1 MADRALS
8 CCVWCAVVQGVPEVP
23 WVLKQGVGTAVCVFG
38 VSQISNSTVSTSWSD
53 CCTNASSG
61 QPQRAIMFNV
71 GISEGTFTGDNGCA
85 FNVSRVASSNLF
97 VVRTWSAVQPVVE
110 HGMRMAWQKH
120 VR

>member
-1 MADRALS
+1 MVCCRAGGVRGTVGAEARRGLG
-8 CCVWCAVVQGVPEVP
+8 CVYMCM
-23 WVLKQGVGTAVCVFG
+23 FG
-38 VSQISNSTVSTSWSD
+38 VAQMSQSNVSTSWSD

-71 GISEGTFTGDNGCA
+71 GVSEGTFTGDNGCA

-97 VVRTWSAVQPVVE
+97 VVRTGSAVRPVAE
-110 HGMRMAWQKH
+110 HGMALQVN